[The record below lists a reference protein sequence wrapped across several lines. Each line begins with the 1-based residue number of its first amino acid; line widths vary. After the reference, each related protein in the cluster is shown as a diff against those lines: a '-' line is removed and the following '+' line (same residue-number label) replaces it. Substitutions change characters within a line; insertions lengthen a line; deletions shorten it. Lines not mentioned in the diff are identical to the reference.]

1 MSAVETLPAGPA
13 PSATLRRDT
22 LATSVMFL
30 IGLSCIQPVV
40 TLARGLLFCRWLE
53 PVQMGC
59 WDMVL
64 SFITLAAPLV
74 VFGIP
79 GSFGRYVESYAQR
92 GQLAIFLRRTTL
104 VTLILLLVATALAAW
119 GGAPL
124 SWLIFSS
131 TGYQH
136 LIGSVALAL
145 ATLIIFAFVVELL
158 TALRMF
164 RVASMLQVIKGVSFL
179 MIGAALILGV
189 SRGPASV
196 IVAHSLACLV
206 GAAAGGWWIFAA
218 WKELPPA
225 ARPTDP
231 GYISHGELWSR
242 LMPFAIWMW
251 VTNALS
257 NVFEIVD
264 RLMIVHCSRM
274 TSLAALDAVGQ
285 YHSSR
290 IVPMLFASFAMM
302 LASLVLPHLSRDW
315 EAGRRRAVNARV
327 NLTLKLLSLALMV
340 GSVALLWIA
349 PGLFRLAFDGRYD
362 GGLQVMP
369 WTLVSCAWLG
379 LSYVAVNYL
388 LCAERVRLSTMA
400 LFAGLVANVLM
411 NLALLP
417 TLGLLGAVLATV
429 VGKGVVLSLVFWY
442 SRMLG
447 MKIHRGTLLL
457 AILPLSLAGGALV
470 ASAALLLVVLIALG
484 TDQVFRAKERE
495 TLWNM
500 VGPIARRV
508 GLGGV
513 VPVKVGGKGA

>member
-1 MSAVETLPAGPA
+1 MSVADTIHAEPAS
-13 PSATLRRDT
+13 SASVRRDT

-59 WDMVL
+59 WDMAL

-74 VFGIP
+74 VLGIP

-92 GQLAIFLRRTTL
+92 GQLAMFLRRTM
-104 VTLILLLVATALAAW
+104 VATAALMLLATALVAN
-119 GGAPL
+119 GGAAL

-131 TGYQH
+131 TSYQH
-136 LIGSVALAL
+136 LVGPVAFAL
-145 ATLIIFAFVVELL
+145 VTLIVFAFVVELL

-164 RVASMLQVIKGVSFL
+164 RIASMLQVIKGVSFAVV
-179 MIGAALILGV
+179 GAVLILGV

-196 IVAHSLACLV
+196 IIAHSLGCLV
-206 GAAAGGWWIFAA
+206 AAAVGGWWIFAA
-218 WKELPPA
+218 WKELLQS
-225 ARPTDP
+225 ARPAEE
-231 GYISHGELWSR
+231 GYVSHGELWAQ
-242 LMPFAIWMW
+242 LMPFAVWMW

-257 NVFEIVD
+257 NIFEIVD

-274 TSLAALDAVGQ
+274 TTVEALDAVGQ

-315 EAGRRRAVNARV
+315 EAGRRREVSARL
-327 NLTLKLLSLALMV
+327 NFTLKLLSVALMA
-340 GSVALLWIA
+340 GSVALLWVA
-349 PGLFRLAFDGRYD
+349 PWLFRLAFDGRYD
-362 GGLQVMP
+362 VGLRMMP
-369 WTLVSCAWLG
+369 WTLVYCAWLG
-379 LSYVAVNYL
+379 LSFVAVNYM
-388 LCAERVRLSTMA
+388 LCAERVRLSTTA
-400 LFAGLVANVLM
+400 LFAGLIANVLM

-429 VGKGVVLSLVFWY
+429 VGKAVVLGLVFWY

-447 MKIHRGTLLL
+447 MKVHTGTLLL
-457 AILPLSLAGGALV
+457 AILPLALAGGAVFATV
-470 ASAALLLVVLIALG
+470 ALVLILGLALT
-484 TDQVFRAKERE
+484 TDLVFRGKEKQ
-495 TLWNM
+495 TLLTILEQVTWRVRQFG
-500 VGPIARRV
+500 VGAP
-508 GLGGV
+508 LST
-513 VPVKVGGKGA
+513 K